1 MVVDVLLVLAAL
13 WLVFNWLAPF
23 SLLLL
28 RSECMSA
35 GRVPSALMQEARRV
49 GAHLYTARLDKPGG
63 FSVLAWPWKLIV
75 FDRDTLS
82 LTPAWA
88 WRFLIAHE
96 IGHCAL
102 GHLYVRWFLTVTGLI
117 LLPCAGWWLN
127 EMEREADVYAERL
140 TGLKAGSFYN
150 RRSTHEDVA

>member
-1 MVVDVLLVLAAL
+1 MVIDVLLILVAL
-13 WLVFNWLAPF
+13 WVVFNWLAPF
-23 SLLLL
+23 SLLR
-28 RSECMSA
+28 RSERMSA
-35 GRVPSALMQEARRV
+35 GRVPSALAHEAQRV
-49 GAHLYTARLDKPGG
+49 GARLYISHLTKPGG
-63 FSVLAWPWKLIV
+63 FSVLAWPMKLIV
-75 FDRDTLS
+75 FDRDSLA

-102 GHLYVRWFLTVTGLI
+102 GHLWKRWALTVTGLV

-127 EMEREADVYAERL
+127 EMEREADAYAERL